1 MLGIT
6 IFNATVVVQIAITQM
21 IITINGRP
29 GSGKSTTT
37 QLLAKALRF
46 KTIDVGQ
53 LRRRA
58 AKQHGMTLHEFNVWS
73 EKHPNAGDRAF
84 DRALIAMVKRTKNV
98 VVSSR
103 TAFHFFP
110 QAFNVFLDVSPTV
123 GAKRIQADQQD
134 RSVETGKLRSLR
146 AIQAAA
152 VKRVRNDSR
161 RYRKL
166 YGIDIFQ
173 KRNYSYILNT
183 TRIPIPQVVRKVQ
196 AAFRAW
202 QKPGK

>member
-1 MLGIT
+1 
-6 IFNATVVVQIAITQM
+6 M

-37 QLLAKALRF
+37 QLLAKALRY

-53 LRRRA
+53 LRRKA
-58 AKQHGMTLHEFNVWS
+58 AKQHGMTLHEFNLWS
-73 EKHPNAGDRAF
+73 EKHPNAGDKAF
-84 DRALIAMVKRTKNV
+84 DRALVATVKRTKNV

-110 QAFNVFLDVSPTV
+110 DAFNVFLDVNSKE
-123 GAKRIQADQQD
+123 GARRIQADQQD
-134 RSVETGKLRSLR
+134 RTVETGKLNSLA
-146 AIQAAA
+146 AIEAAA
-152 VKRVRNDSR
+152 AKRVRNDSR

-173 KRNYSYILNT
+173 KGNYSFILNT
-183 TRIPIPQVVRKVQ
+183 TRIPIPKVVRTVQ
-196 AAFRAW
+196 KAFQNW
-202 QKPGK
+202 KMHQK

>member
-1 MLGIT
+1 
-6 IFNATVVVQIAITQM
+6 M

-37 QLLAKALRF
+37 QLLAKALHF

-58 AKQHGMTLHEFNVWS
+58 ARQRGMTLHEFNLWS
-73 EKHPNAGDRAF
+73 EKHPNAGDKAF
-84 DRALIAMVKRTKNV
+84 DRALVVAVGRLPNV

-110 QAFNVFLDVSPTV
+110 KAFNVFLDVSAGV
-123 GAKRIQADQQD
+123 GARRIQADQQD
-134 RSVETGKLRSLR
+134 RSVETGKRTSLQ
-146 AIQAAA
+146 AIQLAAA
-152 VKRVRNDSR
+152 KRVRNDSR

-166 YGIDIFQ
+166 YGINIFQ
-173 KRNYSYILNT
+173 RKNYAYILNT

-196 AAFRAW
+196 KAFRTW
-202 QKPGK
+202 QKGKR